1 MNEWGSTVIKTMY
14 CHNCNKSTPTT
25 VEEFKNT
32 MKKLIAISYTCNEC
46 GESNLVEEED

>member
-14 CHNCNKSTPTT
+14 CHNCDKSTMTT
-25 VEEFKNT
+25 IEEFKNV
-32 MKKLIAISYTCNEC
+32 MHKLIATRYTCNEC